1 MFQLGLI
8 SSLPYLSWK
17 KAFDVAEKNEET
29 EGCLPLAKR

>member
-17 KAFDVAEKNEET
+17 KAFDVVEKNEEMKKQKVV
-29 EGCLPLAKR
+29 LP